1 MIDEGYIKYRCDW
14 QQKSVV
20 KPDEIT
26 TLNLWRSKLYQLG
39 LIGQYDN
46 GIGFGNISCRL
57 INSQNSFIV
66 SGTQTGGMPE
76 LTSEHYTKVTTF
88 DCQQNYLVC
97 EGAIKASSESLTHGA
112 IYESNPEINAVVHVH
127 HLQLWQNLLNKVP
140 TTDPN
145 CAYGTPQMADQIAKL
160 STVSVDKD
168 KLAQNKLNQDRIIIM
183 SGHQEGVITF
193 GQDLQEAGD
202 TLLKYLSIW
211 T

>member
-26 TLNLWRSKLYQLG
+26 TLNHWRTRLYQLG
-39 LIGQYDN
+39 LIGQYNN

-57 INSQNSFIV
+57 SPQNSFIV

-112 IYESNPEINAVVHVH
+112 IYESNPDNNAVVHVH
-127 HLQLWQNLLNKVP
+127 HLKLWQQLLNKVP

-145 CAYGTPQMADQIAKL
+145 CEYGTPQMAAQIAKL
-160 STVSVDKD
+160 SKLTVDKN
-168 KLAQNKLNQDRIIIM
+168 QLNQDQSNQDKIIIM

-202 TLLKYLSIW
+202 TLLKYLIVW

>member
-1 MIDEGYIKYRCDW
+1 MIDEGYIKYQCDW
-14 QQKSVV
+14 HQKSVV

-26 TLNLWRSKLYQLG
+26 TLNHWRRKLYELG

-57 INSQNSFIV
+57 NSQNNFIV

-76 LTSEHYTKVTTF
+76 LNSEHYTKVIVF

-112 IYESNPEINAVVHVH
+112 IYEANPEINAVVHVH
-127 HLQLWQNLLNKVP
+127 HLELWQKLLNKVP
-140 TTDPN
+140 TTDPD
-145 CAYGTPQMADQIAKL
+145 CAYGTPQMAAQIAKL
-160 STVSVDKD
+160 SQLDLEKDQLDQDK
-168 KLAQNKLNQDRIIIM
+168 IIIM

-193 GQDLQEAGD
+193 GQDLKEAGE
-202 TLLKYLSIW
+202 TLLKYLNIW